1 MTQPNHR
8 PPGKDRRFI
17 ADEGF
22 CPATHNGQQ
31 GFKVKVRLSSYRS
44 LPLSCIEAIT
54 LKIDG
59 EAMAAD
65 DITFILNGHSLKLAE
80 LDQLSKVWWFILDY
94 AELFVARTQL
104 LASGEHEVEGSLTT
118 CEPYITAGRFT
129 FVNSAKKRLMLEPGN
144 LEIAV

>member
-1 MTQPNHR
+1 MTQPNNH

-22 CPATHNGQQ
+22 CLAVHGGKT
-31 GFKVKVRLSSYRS
+31 GFKVKVRLTSYRS

-59 EAMAAD
+59 EAVAPAD
-65 DITFILNGHSLKLAE
+65 IHFILNGHSLKLAE
-80 LDQLSKVWWFILDY
+80 LGKLSKVWWFILDY
-94 AELFVARTQL
+94 AELFVARPQP
-104 LASGEHEVEGSLTT
+104 LAAGEHEVEGSLTT

-129 FVNSAKKRLMLEPGN
+129 FVNSAKKRLVLEPEN
-144 LEIAV
+144 LEVAA